1 MENGMCAGRM
11 IMLDKL
17 PADGVGTSSLL
28 QMLTTSSSLLDILI
42 AVA

>member
-1 MENGMCAGRM
+1 MCAGKM

-17 PADGVGTSSLL
+17 PADVVGTSSLL
-28 QMLTTSSSLLDILI
+28 QMLTKSNSLLDILI

>member
-1 MENGMCAGRM
+1 MANGMYAGKM
-11 IMLDKL
+11 LMLDTL

-28 QMLTTSSSLLDILI
+28 QMLITSGSLLDILI